1 MRKRILVAL
10 ACVMA
15 FGWTCL
21 SAVAAGENAAGTK
34 TTVSDPNEKGGK
46 KEGQEKHKKHE
57 GKKKGHEKKGEDAN
71 SAGKKA

>member
-21 SAVAAGENAAGTK
+21 SSAVANEKAAGTK
-34 TTVSDPNEKGGK
+34 TTVSDPNEKGCK
-46 KEGQEKHKKHE
+46 KEGHKKHE
-57 GKKKGHEKKGEDAN
+57 GKKKGHEKKCEDAN
-71 SAGKKA
+71 STGKKA